1 MDNAQENVQENVQE
15 NTRGLTVNDIMQ
27 RKVLAAD
34 ADWPLDKLAL
44 FLTDNSIS
52 GAPVTD
58 QKGELIGV
66 VSLSDLVRHNSMT
79 DKDTDTNNTHDVYL
93 YELERRMSRD
103 ELRELHVQYETPA
116 LVRDIMTPM
125 IFSVSENTSVQEV
138 ADTMLKGR
146 IHRVFV
152 TRDSKLI
159 GIVTAL
165 DMLQIIRDI

>member
-1 MDNAQENVQENVQE
+1 MSD
-15 NTRGLTVNDIMQ
+15 TRESVRGMTVNKVMRDE
-27 RKVLAAD
+27 VLAVEAGWSLDQLAD
-34 ADWPLDKLAL
+34 FLVDK
-44 FLTDNSIS
+44 SIS
-52 GAPVTD
+52 GAPVTAAD
-58 QKGELIGV
+58 GQLIGV
-66 VSLSDLVRHNSMT
+66 VSLTDIVRQSRLQDH
-79 DKDTDTNNTHDVYL
+79 DTGVNDTHDVYL

-138 ADTMLKGR
+138 ADTMLKGG

-165 DMLQIIRDI
+165 DMLQVIRDI

>member
-1 MDNAQENVQENVQE
+1 MSDTQESVREMTISKVMRNE
-15 NTRGLTVNDIMQ
+15 
-27 RKVLAAD
+27 VLAVEAGWSLDQLAD
-34 ADWPLDKLAL
+34 FLVDK
-44 FLTDNSIS
+44 SIS
-52 GAPVTD
+52 GAPVTAAD
-58 QKGELIGV
+58 GQLIGV
-66 VSLSDLVRHNSMT
+66 VSLTDIVRQSRLQDH
-79 DKDTDTNNTHDVYL
+79 DTGVNDTHDVYL

-138 ADTMLKGR
+138 ADTMLKGG

-165 DMLQIIRDI
+165 DMLQVIRDI

>member
-1 MDNAQENVQENVQE
+1 MSDTQEAVREM
-15 NTRGLTVNDIMQ
+15 TVSSVM
-27 RKVLAAD
+27 RHEVLAVEAGWSLEQLAD
-34 ADWPLDKLAL
+34 FLVDK
-44 FLTDNSIS
+44 SIS
-52 GAPVTD
+52 GAAVTAAD
-58 QKGELIGV
+58 GQLVGV
-66 VSLSDLVRHNSMT
+66 VSLTDIVRQSRLH
-79 DKDTDTNNTHDVYL
+79 DHDTGVNDTHDVYL

-116 LVRDIMTPM
+116 QVRDIMTPM

-152 TRDSKLI
+152 TRDRKLV

-165 DMLQIIRDI
+165 DMLQVIRDI